1 MGFRPEHVLTL
12 RVNLPPP
19 RYSAPEKV
27 SAFYRDLLGRVSA
40 LQGVAAAAISSLV
53 PLAGG
58 GTESS
63 ILPEGAPMDPNNP
76 GPGCTFG
83 AVSGA
88 YFQAM
93 GIPLLKGRTFDDM
106 ITRRIRRSSWWTS
119 PRPPRSGRD
128 KNPLGRR
135 VAFEYHGQ
143 SVADPRPVWREVV
156 GVVRRVR
163 HYDLTGNTARVQVYV
178 PYTQPP
184 LYLQTLSSMAL
195 MARTD
200 GDPAAL
206 AGNIRHQVAAMDAD
220 LPVFLVRAMT
230 EYVDSTLEQPRPSM
244 AVLSA
249 INGLALLLAT
259 IGIYGVLSYSVS
271 QRTREIGIRM
281 ALGATR
287 GIVLRGIM
295 REGVLI
301 SAAGVVV
308 GVAGSLACMQ
318 LIGNLLFGVNP
329 TDLATYVAIAL
340 VLFAVALCATLIP
353 ARRATKVDPIVALH
367 YE

>member
-1 MGFRPEHVLTL
+1 MVDE
-12 RVNLPPP
+12 
-19 RYSAPEKV
+19 SAA
-27 SAFYRDLLGRVSA
+27 SAFW
-40 LQGVAAAAISSLV
+40 
-53 PLAGG
+53 
-58 GTESS
+58 
-63 ILPEGAPMDPNNP
+63 P
-76 GPGCTFG
+76 G
-83 AVSGA
+83 
-88 YFQAM
+88 Q
-93 GIPLLKGRTFDDM
+93 
-106 ITRRIRRSSWWTS
+106 
-119 PRPPRSGRD
+119 
-128 KNPLGRR
+128 NPLGRR

-308 GVAGSLACMQ
+308 GSLACMQ
-318 LIGNLLFGVNP
+318 LIGNLLFGVSP
-329 TDLATYVAIAL
+329 TDLATYVATPL